1 MEDNERYLAGQQA
14 RAAAS
19 QVIPSRKRPRQVS
32 EPLELEEDE
41 LDHSTVPTSSQP
53 SSRARRP
60 RQTRPPPRVPSPK
73 PKKTKREHAELIV
86 DHGIKA
92 ASHFVS
98 NVVDSFGLLHAPR
111 FVRAHFFWSSSHR
124 LEPLTCFL
132 FA

>member
-14 RAAAS
+14 RAAVS
-19 QVIPSRKRPRQVS
+19 QAMPPRKRPRQAS

-41 LDHSTVPTSSQP
+41 LDNSAVPTSSQP
-53 SSRARRP
+53 PSRARRA
-60 RQTRPPPRVPSPK
+60 RQPRPPPRVPSPK

-111 FVRAHFFWSSSHR
+111 FVRSLFLVTVLR
-124 LEPLTCFL
+124 PLTYPL
-132 FA
+132 FT